1 MKKRGHYWVIIGGS
15 LLLSGTIVGTLTA
28 TILTSDK
35 DHYW

>member
-1 MKKRGHYWVIIGGS
+1 MKKRGYYWVIIGGS